1 MKKFTGLS
9 MRYLEKCSHILLLSA
24 MVVVFTTI
32 AHADLNKVNLG
43 ISKWSGDTTLK
54 GFSNRDNE
62 KFRNHSKKQMLAYEK
77 EYDIKLFSI
86 VNDETRYG
94 KTAFFVQAPSEGCYN
109 RREHDCE
116 RKAGERQKR
125 VEAHYS
131 AFDGGEHWFT
141 VSIKFED
148 WALNDDEIILT
159 QFHSDVPQY
168 QNMLSLKIDNW
179 KGLFLEHQS
188 ANGFQFVEGGSEECA
203 GGAAEVLTED
213 KMYCPKLK
221 DIYKVMLPSKIERDV
236 WYDFVYHVN
245 FDKSNRD
252 QEFIKLWF
260 NGELVVNNQGQ
271 GKTLWWATMPGI
283 EEQENRITFHFG
295 IYGSK
300 KDSAFHSAYFDE
312 VHKSKSCEK
321 LKIDR
326 LGYNCKDLIKQTEVI
341 KPTWHDT
348 PDLPIIA
355 APKPENKYWRDNSNL
370 VQKFECFIQ
379 KANELQLNNLPSED
393 EIKEAIKNITDNKG
407 YLRPIKIIEA
417 GISKAVFSDHKKRI
431 TRLVNYE
438 GDAAKFCQNPIL
450 G

>member
-1 MKKFTGLS
+1 
-9 MRYLEKCSHILLLSA
+9 MRYFEKCSHIFFLSA
-24 MVVVFTTI
+24 IVVVFTTI
-32 AHADLNKVNLG
+32 AHADLNKANLG

-109 RREHDCE
+109 RREKDCQ
-116 RKAGERQKR
+116 RKMGEQQKR
-125 VEAHYS
+125 VEAFYGS
-131 AFDGGEHWFT
+131 FNGGEHWFT
-141 VSIKFED
+141 VSIKFGD
-148 WALNDDEIILT
+148 WALNRYEMIVT
-159 QFHSDVPQY
+159 QFHSDVSHY
-168 QNMLSLKIDNW
+168 SNMLSLKSGRE
-179 KGLFLEHQS
+179 KGLHLEHQS
-188 ANGFQFVEGGSEECA
+188 ANGFQFVEGGSEECS
-203 GGAAEVLTED
+203 GGAADVLTED

-221 DIYKVMLPSKIERDV
+221 DIYKVLPTDKFERNV

-245 FDKSNRD
+245 FDKSNSD
-252 QEFIKLWF
+252 QEFIKLWL
-260 NGELVVNNQGQ
+260 NGELVVNNEGQ
-271 GKTLWWATMPGI
+271 GKTLWWPTMPGI

-295 IYGSK
+295 IYGTK
-300 KDSAFHSAYFDE
+300 KDNAFHSAYFDE

-321 LKIDR
+321 LKLER
-326 LGYNCKDLIKQTEVI
+326 LGYNCKDLINQTQII
-341 KPTWHDT
+341 KPTGHDT
-348 PDLPIIA
+348 PDLPTIA
-355 APKPENKYWRDNSNL
+355 SPKPENKYWRDHSNL

-393 EIKEAIKNITDNKG
+393 EIKETIENITDNKG
-407 YLRPIKIIEA
+407 YLRPIKIITA

-450 G
+450 R